1 MDWIFDADAHLTE
14 PPDVWSARVPKKYA
28 ERAPKM
34 ARNDEGQDVWLLDGV
49 KISSVGTTATAGWKG
64 FPPKIPPT
72 LEDCHPGAYDAKAR
86 LQYMDEMGI
95 WAQVL
100 YPNVAGFG
108 SQRFL
113 KLDDPELMLVCVQAY
128 NDFLRD
134 WASEDPRRLI
144 TIMSLPFWDVSASI
158 GEIERC
164 APLGFRGVLFTGEP
178 QRFGLPTLGNPHWDP
193 LWAAAQAAGL
203 PVQFHVGSGEDGSE
217 QTPERLST
225 TGQNGTVA
233 YAATRLVLKNGIQT
247 ADLICSGVLPR
258 FPDLKFVTVESAMG
272 WVPTVLEQ
280 TDYIYRA
287 YSGSDENLPSEMFR
301 RQVYCTYWFERAAP
315 RRLLGEV
322 PVDNVMF
329 ETDFPHPSCLYR
341 DEVAEAIEVGL
352 GEIDEESRRKIL
364 WANGASLYHVD
375 APDRPVGESVVASRH
390 S

>member
-1 MDWIFDADAHLTE
+1 
-14 PPDVWSARVPKKYA
+14 
-28 ERAPKM
+28 
-34 ARNDEGQDVWLLDGV
+34 
-49 KISSVGTTATAGWKG
+49 
-64 FPPKIPPT
+64 
-72 LEDCHPGAYDAKAR
+72 
-86 LQYMDEMGI
+86 
-95 WAQVL
+95 
-100 YPNVAGFG
+100 
-108 SQRFL
+108 
-113 KLDDPELMLVCVQAY
+113 
-128 NDFLRD
+128 
-134 WASEDPRRLI
+134 
-144 TIMSLPFWDVSASI
+144 MSLPFWDVDASI

-164 APLGFRGVLFTGEP
+164 APLGFRGILFTGEP
-178 QRFGLPTLGNPHWDP
+178 QRFDLPTLGNPHWDR

-203 PVQFHVGSGEDGSE
+203 PVHFHVGSGEDGSE
-217 QTPERLST
+217 QTPERLAT

-233 YAATRLVLKNGIQT
+233 YAAARLVLKNGIQT

-322 PVDNVMF
+322 PIDNVMF
-329 ETDFPHPSCLYR
+329 ETDFPHPSCLYG

-352 GEIDEESRRKIL
+352 GKIDDGARHKIL
-364 WANGASLYHVD
+364 WANGASLYHVE
-375 APDRPVGESVVASRH
+375 APDRPVAESVLASQH